1 MEKTKLKSTLVHF
14 SFPFTH
20 PQLTH
25 IPEILPQSLSSIT
38 LTEQAMPVRVE
49 MKELQGRW
57 MCAERVCEINECPPL
72 SLIPIG
78 DVLPGQKCQKRQH
91 NYRSEWRSQ
100 CCVWRV
106 QIALRVYSSSTP
118 CSSDSRKTSNSAQQG
133 CISMIIILFLT
144 RHLVYIL
151 ILWRYTPR
159 GGGDPE
165 KYTLFIHYSKHW
177 QQGCPIAK
185 RGDVIWQQMKR
196 KSEAEFSELA
206 QHYMFAWV

>member
-1 MEKTKLKSTLVHF
+1 MKACNFLLLNGLDGVGRAGLLSDFVEKTKLKSTLVHF

-25 IPEILPQSLSSIT
+25 IAQILPPSLSSIT

-57 MCAERVCEINECPPL
+57 MCAECVCEINECPPL

-100 CCVWRV
+100 CCVW
-106 QIALRVYSSSTP
+106 L
-118 CSSDSRKTSNSAQQG
+118 
-133 CISMIIILFLT
+133 
-144 RHLVYIL
+144 LVYKL
-151 ILWRYTPR
+151 LCV
-159 GGGDPE
+159 
-165 KYTLFIHYSKHW
+165 FIPASHLAPVIQGKHQTVLSKD
-177 QQGCPIAK
+177 A
-185 RGDVIWQQMKR
+185 
-196 KSEAEFSELA
+196 SA
-206 QHYMFAWV
+206 